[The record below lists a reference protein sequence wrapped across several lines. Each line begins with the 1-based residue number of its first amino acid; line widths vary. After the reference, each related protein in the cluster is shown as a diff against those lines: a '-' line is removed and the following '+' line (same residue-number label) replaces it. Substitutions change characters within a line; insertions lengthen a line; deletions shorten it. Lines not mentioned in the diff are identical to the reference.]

1 MTSGMQVKNQNLQSK
16 LPQRQE
22 KEQELMIQE
31 HNDSVSDS
39 SNFSVVSTGIKKL
52 ASNGKP
58 PELNGPTKTKS
69 FIANAGR

>member
-31 HNDSVSDS
+31 HNDSFSES
-39 SNFSVVSTGIKKL
+39 SNFSVVSTGMKKL
-52 ASNGKP
+52 A
-58 PELNGPTKTKS
+58 
-69 FIANAGR
+69 